1 MSRRPQLV
9 TGIDIGSRHVR
20 VVLAERAGEKGAPR
34 IIGRGSAESKGL
46 RHGYIVNI
54 PDVVRSVRA
63 AVGAAERAANA
74 RITRAYLA
82 IGGIGLEGTI
92 ASGSTIV
99 TRADSEITE
108 VDVTLAHNAAE
119 GNIPAPLAA
128 NRKVIHAVPLQ
139 YKIDNKDVLGRPLG
153 MRGMKLEAKLLFITT
168 LEQHVNDLIEAVEL
182 AGVEVLDVMA
192 SPLSASFVTLTA
204 AQKIAG
210 CVLANIGAETLS
222 TAVFEDGIPISLHVF
237 PLGSTDVTNDI
248 ALGFKISLENAEELK
263 HGSTGTLTYPE
274 EELRRIIRSRL
285 AAMFELVE
293 AHLKKIGRAGML
305 PAGIV
310 ITGGGS
316 AFSSIEELARSA
328 LRLPS
333 RVALPNL
340 PGNTQGEL
348 RDSAWSV
355 AYGLCLWGLAAE
367 QDEEPMGIRMARRA
381 KNKLLDWLKQFLP

>member
-1 MSRRPQLV
+1 MSRRPSLV

-20 VVLAERAGEKGAPR
+20 VVIAERVPGKSAPH

-46 RHGYIVNI
+46 RHGYIINI

-63 AVGAAERAANA
+63 ALGAAEHAAQ
-74 RITRAYLA
+74 TSVGGAYLA
-82 IGGIGLEGTI
+82 VGGVGLEGVV

-108 VDVTLAHNAAE
+108 MDVKLAHEAAE
-119 GNIPAPLAA
+119 SNIPAPLAA

-139 YKIDNKDVLGRPLG
+139 YKIDNREVLGRPLG
-153 MRGMKLEAKLLFITT
+153 MHGMKLESKLLFITA
-168 LEQHVNDLIEAVEL
+168 LEQHVSDLIEAVEQ
-182 AGVEVLDVMA
+182 AGVDVLDVMA
-192 SPLSASFVTLTA
+192 SPLSASFVTLTS

-222 TAVFEDGIPISLHVF
+222 IAVFEGSIPISLHVF
-237 PLGSTDVTNDI
+237 PIGSTDVTNDI
-248 ALGFKISLENAEELK
+248 ALGFKISLEDAEEVK
-263 HGSTGTLTYPE
+263 RGGTGSLSYPE
-274 EELRRIIRSRL
+274 RELHTIIRSRL
-285 AAMFELVE
+285 SDMFELIE
-293 AHLKKIGRAGML
+293 AHLKKIGRSGML
-305 PAGIV
+305 PAGIL

-316 AFSSIEELARSA
+316 AFASIEELAKTA

-333 RVALPNL
+333 RVAMPNL
-340 PGNTQGEL
+340 PGNTAGEL

-367 QDEEPMGIRMARRA
+367 SDEEPMGIRVARHA

>member
-1 MSRRPQLV
+1 MPRRPSLV

-20 VVLAERAGEKGAPR
+20 VVISERVPGKNTPR
-34 IIGRGSAESKGL
+34 IVGRGSAESKGL

-63 AVGAAERAANA
+63 ALTTAEHAAATSVSRV
-74 RITRAYLA
+74 YLA
-82 IGGIGLEGTI
+82 VGGVGLEGTI
-92 ASGSTIV
+92 SSGSTIV

-108 VDVTLAHNAAE
+108 VDVKLAHEAAE
-119 GNIPAPLAA
+119 ANIPAPLAA

-139 YKIDNKDVLGRPLG
+139 YKIDNKEVLGRPLG
-153 MRGMKLEAKLLFITT
+153 MHGMKLESKLLFITT
-168 LEQHVNDLIEAVEL
+168 LEQHVSDLIEAVEQ
-182 AGVEVLDVMA
+182 AGVEVIDALA
-192 SPLSASFVTLTA
+192 APLSASFVTLTS

-222 TAVFEDGIPISLHVF
+222 IGVFEDGIPVSLHVF
-237 PLGSTDVTNDI
+237 PIGATDVTNDI
-248 ALGFKISLENAEELK
+248 ALGFKISLEDAEELK
-263 HGSTGTLTYPE
+263 RVGASSFSYPE
-274 EELRRIIRSRL
+274 RELETIVHARL
-285 AAMFELVE
+285 NDMFELIE
-293 AHLKKIGRAGML
+293 AHLKKIGRSGLL

-316 AFSSIEELARSA
+316 AFTSIEELAKTA

-333 RVALPNL
+333 RVAVPNL
-340 PGNTQGEL
+340 SGNTQGEL

-355 AYGLCLWGLAAE
+355 CYGLCLWGMAAE
-367 QDEEPMGIRMARRA
+367 ADEEPLGIRLARRA